1 MMNIKSIWKSNWCK
15 VAMLLLLFV
24 AIEFIGSMLFACGL
38 GFQKR
43 TVFLRA
49 MYMVIAVA
57 WVVFTVRWLC
67 LKFDFAGLWRGMI
80 NDVYSHQEDFVLKI
94 HREYQELVSKYPM
107 AIAEYESHCWKQNP
121 RPSTPEIMESALAIN
136 EDEWMER
143 EKKARK
149 KMEEKREKK

>member
-1 MMNIKSIWKSNWCK
+1 M
-15 VAMLLLLFV
+15 LFV

-43 TVFLRA
+43 TAFLRA